1 MRFGDLAAH
10 RERSGQFWLTNPAAG
25 CMVENGC
32 PAARLNLRT
41 LFIVLP
47 GSKNRGRKRI
57 KMKTYFGD
65 LRREFSGYNGAAFL
79 ADLMAGLTVAAV
91 ALPLALA
98 FGVSSGAD
106 AASGMITAIV
116 AGIVIGILGGASYQ
130 ISGPTG
136 AMAAIL
142 IGISAK
148 YGVQGVLTAGLLTG
162 VILLVAAVLRVGKLV
177 SIIPVP
183 VITGFTS
190 GIAIVIAL
198 GQVDNFFGTVS
209 EGENAI
215 QKLLSYGRLGFAPN
229 MQAVMFAVL
238 AMAVMILWPK
248 KLTKY
253 LPGSLVAIIVA
264 VVLNFVLNPV
274 AESSAVAEVG
284 AIPQKLMTADS
295 LLLNGI
301 DISTLPNLIAPAISI
316 AALGMIESLLC
327 GAAAGRMKGEPL
339 NSTREL
345 VAQGIGNIIIPILG
359 GVPATAAIARTSVA
373 IKSGGRTRMVSVI
386 HSITLILSMFLL
398 GGVMGR
404 IPLASLAGV
413 LMVTA
418 WRMNDWPAIRELF
431 RKRLKSASAQFLVT
445 MVATVLFDLVIA
457 ILVGIV
463 AAMLL
468 FVLKS
473 CDLKIAVSDVKR
485 QNADGTDQIR
495 TDVKVVYLTGP
506 LFFGTQDQLTQAMVQ
521 LGEETHGVIFSVRGV
536 PYIDESA
543 ISELETLLADLRG
556 RGIRVMFSGVQPN
569 VKHEM
574 ERTGFAA
581 ALGGENFAWDAIE
594 AIETMEQLPL
604 VDTPVQL

>member
-301 DISTLPNLIAPAISI
+301 DVSTLPNLIAPAISI

-485 QNADGTDQIR
+485 KNADGTDQIR

>member
-1 MRFGDLAAH
+1 
-10 RERSGQFWLTNPAAG
+10 
-25 CMVENGC
+25 
-32 PAARLNLRT
+32 
-41 LFIVLP
+41 
-47 GSKNRGRKRI
+47 
-57 KMKTYFGD
+57 MKTYLGD

-142 IGISAK
+142 IGISAQ

-485 QNADGTDQIR
+485 KNADGTDQIR

>member
-1 MRFGDLAAH
+1 
-10 RERSGQFWLTNPAAG
+10 
-25 CMVENGC
+25 
-32 PAARLNLRT
+32 
-41 LFIVLP
+41 
-47 GSKNRGRKRI
+47 
-57 KMKTYFGD
+57 MKTYFGD

-284 AIPQKLMTADS
+284 VIPQKLMTADS

-327 GAAAGRMKGEPL
+327 GATAGRMKGEPL

-431 RKRLKSASAQFLVT
+431 CKRLKSASAQFLVT

-485 QNADGTDQIR
+485 KNADGTDQIR

>member
-301 DISTLPNLIAPAISI
+301 DVSTLPNLIAPAISI

-473 CDLKIAVSDVKR
+473 CDLKIAMSDVKR
-485 QNADGTDQIR
+485 KNADGTDQIR

>member
-1 MRFGDLAAH
+1 
-10 RERSGQFWLTNPAAG
+10 
-25 CMVENGC
+25 
-32 PAARLNLRT
+32 
-41 LFIVLP
+41 
-47 GSKNRGRKRI
+47 
-57 KMKTYFGD
+57 MKTYLGD

-79 ADLMAGLTVAAV
+79 ADLVAGLTVAAV

-485 QNADGTDQIR
+485 KNADGTDQIR

-556 RGIRVMFSGVQPN
+556 RDIRVMFSGVQPN

>member
-32 PAARLNLRT
+32 PAELAD
-41 LFIVLP
+41 FIYCIT
-47 GSKNRGRKRI
+47 GWQKQRKERI
-57 KMKTYFGD
+57 KMKTYLGD

-215 QKLLSYGRLGFAPN
+215 QKLLSYGWLGFAPN

-473 CDLKIAVSDVKR
+473 CDLKIAMSDVKR

-543 ISELETLLADLRG
+543 ISELETLLEDLRG

>member
-1 MRFGDLAAH
+1 
-10 RERSGQFWLTNPAAG
+10 
-25 CMVENGC
+25 
-32 PAARLNLRT
+32 
-41 LFIVLP
+41 
-47 GSKNRGRKRI
+47 
-57 KMKTYFGD
+57 MKTYLGD

-248 KLTKY
+248 KFTKY

-301 DISTLPNLIAPAISI
+301 DVSTLPNLIAPAISI

-485 QNADGTDQIR
+485 KNADGTDQIR

-521 LGEETHGVIFSVRGV
+521 LGDETHGVIFSVRGV

>member
-1 MRFGDLAAH
+1 
-10 RERSGQFWLTNPAAG
+10 
-25 CMVENGC
+25 
-32 PAARLNLRT
+32 
-41 LFIVLP
+41 
-47 GSKNRGRKRI
+47 
-57 KMKTYFGD
+57 MKTYFGD

-301 DISTLPNLIAPAISI
+301 DVSTLPNLIAPAISI

-485 QNADGTDQIR
+485 KNADGTDQIR

-574 ERTGFAA
+574 ERTGFVA

>member
-1 MRFGDLAAH
+1 M
-10 RERSGQFWLTNPAAG
+10 
-25 CMVENGC
+25 
-32 PAARLNLRT
+32 
-41 LFIVLP
+41 
-47 GSKNRGRKRI
+47 
-57 KMKTYFGD
+57 
-65 LRREFSGYNGAAFL
+65 
-79 ADLMAGLTVAAV
+79 
-91 ALPLALA
+91 
-98 FGVSSGAD
+98 
-106 AASGMITAIV
+106 
-116 AGIVIGILGGASYQ
+116 
-130 ISGPTG
+130 
-136 AMAAIL
+136 
-142 IGISAK
+142 
-148 YGVQGVLTAGLLTG
+148 
-162 VILLVAAVLRVGKLV
+162 
-177 SIIPVP
+177 
-183 VITGFTS
+183 
-190 GIAIVIAL
+190 
-198 GQVDNFFGTVS
+198 
-209 EGENAI
+209 
-215 QKLLSYGRLGFAPN
+215 
-229 MQAVMFAVL
+229 
-238 AMAVMILWPK
+238 
-248 KLTKY
+248 
-253 LPGSLVAIIVA
+253 AIIVA
-264 VVLNFVLNPV
+264 VVLNFVLNPA

-284 AIPQKLMTADS
+284 AIPQKLMTPDS

-373 IKSGGRTRMVSVI
+373 IKSGGRTRMVSMI

-418 WRMNDWPAIRELF
+418 WRMNDWAAIREIF
-431 RKRLKSASAQFLVT
+431 RKRLKSAAAQFLVT

-485 QNADGTDQIR
+485 KNADGTDQVR

-506 LFFGTQDQLTQAMVQ
+506 LFFGTQDQLTQAMAQ
-521 LGEETHGVIFSVRGV
+521 LGDETHGVIFSVRGV

-556 RGIRVMFSGVQPN
+556 RSIRVMFSGVQPN

-581 ALGGENFAWDAIE
+581 ALGEENFAWDAIE

>member
-106 AASGMITAIV
+106 AASGMITAIM

-215 QKLLSYGRLGFAPN
+215 QKLLSYGWLGFAPN

-473 CDLKIAVSDVKR
+473 CDLKIAMSDVKR
-485 QNADGTDQIR
+485 KNADGTDQIR